1 MSAST
6 STRKAASQGR
16 IADYNQTVILDAVR
30 RSIDGVSRVELAA
43 ATGLSAQAVT
53 NIVRQ
58 LMAAGLITEGRRAP
72 IARGKPRTLLHLN
85 PQGQY
90 AIGVHLDPAVITYV
104 ILNLVGETLAHA
116 RYTTPAHPDP
126 DEVTASSAARIEE
139 LITEAEISRD
149 KIVGLG
155 IAAPGPIDV
164 DRGVIVDPPN
174 LEGWQDVPLRD
185 ALRDAV
191 GLPVLLDKDVTAAAA
206 AEKWYGGVGNFL
218 FFYLGTGVGAGL
230 VINNEV
236 FRGPTHNS
244 GQIGNMIIA
253 NEGIPCPCGYR
264 GCLGESSQPRM
275 LVHLGVTNGGL
286 DHDVDLD
293 DRPQVEAALVEL
305 ADRALHGNEAAREVL
320 DTMVRG
326 VLKACEDIALLLDLD
341 HVVFGGPH
349 WTTLSPFFSTQRL
362 AEFRRRHGIAV
373 DPPVDDLRNQDR
385 RGCRRRRSG
394 QPRSRPYVLD
404 QPGRTVGQLI
414 PPDPTTRRPCT
425 ATHQPGSI
433 LYFFPN
439 SASRSTPRSAI
450 PTSRRCSP
458 G

>member
-1 MSAST
+1 MTAST
-6 STRKAASQGR
+6 ARKAASQGR

-30 RSIDGVSRVELAA
+30 RTPDGVSRVELAA

-58 LMAAGLITEGRRAP
+58 LIGAGLITEGRRAP

-85 PQGQY
+85 PDGQY

-116 RYTTPAHPDP
+116 RFSTPPHPVP
-126 DEVTASSAARIEE
+126 DEITANSAARIEK
-139 LITEAEISRD
+139 LIIEAGIGRD

-164 DRGVIVDPPN
+164 ERGVIVDPPN
-174 LEGWQDVPLRD
+174 LEGWQNVPLRD
-185 ALRDAV
+185 ALREAV

-206 AEKWYGGVGNFL
+206 AEKWYGATGDFL

-244 GQIGNMIIA
+244 GQIGNIIVD
-253 NEGIPCPCGYR
+253 NSGIQCPCGYR
-264 GCLGESSQPRM
+264 GCLGEGSQPRM
-275 LVHLGVTNGGL
+275 LVHLGVVTGGL
-286 DHDVDLD
+286 DHEVDLE

-305 ADRALHGNEAAREVL
+305 ADRALAGNAAAVAVL

-326 VLKACEDIALLLDLD
+326 VLKACEDVALLLDLD
-341 HVVFGGPH
+341 HVVFG
-349 WTTLSPFFSTQRL
+349 
-362 AEFRRRHGIAV
+362 
-373 DPPVDDLRNQDR
+373 
-385 RGCRRRRSG
+385 
-394 QPRSRPYVLD
+394 
-404 QPGRTVGQLI
+404 
-414 PPDPTTRRPCT
+414 
-425 ATHQPGSI
+425 
-433 LYFFPN
+433 
-439 SASRSTPRSAI
+439 
-450 PTSRRCSP
+450 
-458 G
+458 